1 MNEFPGKDN
10 DFERECK
17 VLPSIF
23 RSVTCFFN
31 EKDFLFAH
39 PIRDVVATHHHRCAG
54 MNGGGGKF
62 RPEAHFF
69 RQRACNAVGV
79 GFIQAQQDFV
89 VVFQDAV
96 NPLFD
101 AVHPIAVAVVPSLA
115 ASIAAEFAVAA
126 LAVGN
131 LVSAFETVVFEH
143 LVFHNGQRCRG
154 YFEKARKSRFIFLKF
169 DFSSL
174 FPHSAFFGKNAKTT
188 GKRKIFPFCESV
200 IDAYGQSLFLCI
212 G

>member
-1 MNEFPGKDN
+1 MD
-10 DFERECK
+10 
-17 VLPSIF
+17 
-23 RSVTCFFN
+23 
-31 EKDFLFAH
+31 
-39 PIRDVVATHHHRCAG
+39 
-54 MNGGGGKF
+54 GGGGIF
-62 RPEAHFF
+62 RPESHLNQ
-69 RQRACNAVGV
+69 QRNRDAEGV
-79 GFIQAQQDFV
+79 RFVQVQQDLIV
-89 VVFQDAV
+89 VVQDAV
-96 NPLFD
+96 VFFFD
-101 AVHPIAVAVVPSLA
+101 AVHIAAIAVVPDLA
-115 ASIAAEFAVAA
+115 AMRTAEFAVAA

-131 LVSAFETVVFEH
+131 LVSTFETVVFEH